1 MIEYMCKN
9 FKHKHLEIHQNWISK
24 LLIVMAMITNQK
36 ELTDYLSALV
46 VYSSLI

>member
-1 MIEYMCKN
+1 MIEYICKHC
-9 FKHKHLEIHQNWISK
+9 KHKPLEIYQNLISK
-24 LLIVMAMITNQK
+24 LMIVMAMITNQK